1 MPLPDLLRALL
12 SAHGT
17 SGYETVPAG
26 LWRDAASA
34 FADVRVDDMGN
45 SYVTVA
51 GTGDGLTLG
60 VIGHVDEIGLIVTHI
75 DDSGFLYFA
84 SVGGWDPQIL
94 VGQRVTLR
102 VDDVDVERLSPLGT
116 DHITLTGRYR
126 IALPDALR
134 DRDGYR
140 ELNTTPAVAA

>member
-1 MPLPDLLRALL
+1 M
-12 SAHGT
+12 
-17 SGYETVPAG
+17 
-26 LWRDAASA
+26 
-34 FADVRVDDMGN
+34 RVDDLGN
-45 SYVTVA
+45 SYATVA

-134 DRDGYR
+134 DRGGYR